1 MTFKWNRPFSSVI
14 NSILLVADLRIG
26 LKFLFSSK
34 VQINIRGVVSHYV
47 FHRKNH
53 LLLYSFL
60 VNTIWHL
67 GINLKEEEMLKR
79 TF

>member
-1 MTFKWNRPFSSVI
+1 MEFPFTISFLYYEK
-14 NSILLVADLRIG
+14 ILLVADLRIG

-47 FHRKNH
+47 FHGKNH

-67 GINLKEEEMLKR
+67 GINLEEGKK
-79 TF
+79 